1 MQAIYESDYEDLLT
15 TPAGD
20 TWTCSNDQQAE
31 WAVKRMRFAA
41 RKRDRLLAGIREEIE
56 TMQRRAEQIEQDYAD
71 DTAFFR
77 CQLMAYMATVDVE
90 ETKTQ
95 QKYELPSGT
104 VLRRKSRAP
113 EFVRDEEKLLSWAKE
128 TGNAAFV
135 RVKETPNWSEI
146 KSAAVVNDGQ
156 LITKN
161 TGEII
166 PGVTVTQREPE
177 FIIDTSRVEPALK
190 EV

>member
-1 MQAIYESDYEDLLT
+1 MQAIYESDYEDFLT

-56 TMQRRAEQIEQDYAD
+56 TMQRRADQIEKDYEE

-77 CQLMAYMATVDVE
+77 GQLMAYMATVDVE

-113 EFVRDEEKLLSWAKE
+113 EFTRDEEALLSWAEANDPALVKVKKSADWMAIKKGGLVQ
-128 TGNAAFV
+128 GNAFV
-135 RVKETPNWSEI
+135 S
-146 KSAAVVNDGQ
+146 KS
-156 LITKN
+156 
-161 TGEII
+161 TGEVI
-166 PGVTVTQREPE
+166 PGVTVSEREPE
-177 FIIDTSRVEPALK
+177 FVIDVSRVEPALK